1 MEISQIREVYTK
13 VLENVRR
20 VIVGKDE
27 LFTLVYTAM
36 LTGGHIL
43 IEDNPGTGKTLL
55 ARTVAKSIEG
65 DMKRVQFTPDLM
77 PQDITGLNVYSQKTG
92 DFNLMKGPVFTNIL
106 LADEINRATPR
117 TQSSLLEAMEERSV
131 SIDGTTLPLEKPFVV
146 MATENPIETVGTYP
160 LPEALMDRFLI
171 RISMGQLSNDE
182 EKEILSRFMS
192 DNPYDTLSAVVSKED
207 ILDSMEAVKNVFV
220 HPVIAEYI
228 VNIAEVTR
236 KSSKINIGVSPRA
249 SLSLMHA
256 AQSFAAISGRDFV
269 TPDDVRYLA
278 PYVFNH
284 RIIMNARDGGFDMAV
299 SILNELM
306 KTVSVPV
313 EDWSRS

>member
-1 MEISQIREVYTK
+1 MELIQVREIYTK
-13 VLENVRR
+13 VLDNVRK

-146 MATENPIETVGTYP
+146 LATENPIETVGTYP

-192 DNPYDTLSAVVSKED
+192 DNPYDTLSSVVSKED

-236 KSSKINIGVSPRA
+236 KSSKINTGVSPRA

-313 EDWSRS
+313 EDWTRS

>member
-27 LFTLVYTAM
+27 LFTLVYAAM

-160 LPEALMDRFLI
+160 LPEALLDRFLI

-182 EKEILSRFMS
+182 EKEILTRFMS